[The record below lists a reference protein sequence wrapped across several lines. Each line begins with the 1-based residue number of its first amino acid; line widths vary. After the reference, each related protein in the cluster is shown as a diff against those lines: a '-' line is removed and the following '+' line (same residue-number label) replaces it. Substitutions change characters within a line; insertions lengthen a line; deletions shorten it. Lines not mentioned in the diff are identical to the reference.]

1 MSIQFSAIKSTAAFV
16 ATASLAMACGGAPPP
31 VAKVASTQSAIRAA
45 HENGAEAIPAS
56 QIYLKYAT
64 DQMATAE
71 RMIKDGDNEKADWI
85 LSRAESDAELSVALA
100 KEVSSKNAALAA
112 QEKVRALQKK

>member
-1 MSIQFSAIKSTAAFV
+1 MSIKAFIIGSAACV
-16 ATASLAMACGGAPPP
+16 ALSAVGCGGAPPP
-31 VAKVASTQSAIRAA
+31 VSKVASTQSAIRAA

-71 RMIKDGDNEKADWI
+71 KLIKEGDNEKAEWV

-100 KEVSSKNAALAA
+100 KEASTKNDALAA

>member
-1 MSIQFSAIKSTAAFV
+1 MILTPVRTLFALALASTSV
-16 ATASLAMACGGAPPP
+16 VVGCGGAPPP

-45 HENGAEAIPAS
+45 HENGAESIPSA

-71 RMIKDGDNEKADWI
+71 KLIKEGDNEKAEWI
-85 LSRAESDAELSVALA
+85 LSRAETDAELSVALA
-100 KEVSSKNAALAA
+100 KEVSTKNAALAA